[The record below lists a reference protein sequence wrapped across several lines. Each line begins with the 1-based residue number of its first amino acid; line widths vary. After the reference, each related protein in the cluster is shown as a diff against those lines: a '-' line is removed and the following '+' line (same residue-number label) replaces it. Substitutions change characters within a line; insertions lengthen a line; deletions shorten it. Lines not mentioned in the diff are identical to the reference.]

1 MHWEQNI
8 ATSPHSRWP
17 LFQVLAA
24 AVVLL
29 GIALIP
35 VVLVQILPLVDYPN
49 HMARMHIL
57 ADAGRSP
64 WLTQY
69 YEIHWNILPN
79 LAMDVVAPPLIEFM
93 STENAGKVFIGLTF
107 ALLAGGVMTFHA
119 ALHRRWSPWPL
130 LAFFFLYNSVFL
142 WGFLN
147 YLFGLGLALFACALW
162 MRLRERSAAL
172 VIPLFSLI
180 STVLFFAHLFAFGV
194 FAMVV
199 LTYEVAQWWNHRRE
213 RMPDF
218 GKPWWK
224 ALPTVVLP
232 LILLLLSPT
241 FKSNPDNDP
250 FWYRGLKPPA
260 VVFLPLTTKLEA
272 LKGTLRTEHLTLD
285 RVTGVVLFALLAVG
299 LARRR
304 CSVLPSMYLP
314 LGVLTLATAA
324 MPSSIGN
331 TALVDIRM
339 PIALVLFA
347 LASSDWPVTSR
358 RWLVLLVS
366 ILGMLFVVRMAA
378 ITNDWRETDRYYRQF
393 VHQLDQLPEGT
404 RLLSAIKLATFDAYS
419 HADGRIPEAMPMN
432 NLACW
437 GVLRRSVFVSNL
449 FTAPG
454 QQPIQLTPAV
464 RALLTMEEF
473 LVQGDPIPW
482 DRIGD
487 QYDYVVIRRS
497 QRLKPPVPAN
507 FTPVGSGDAFQFYRT
522 GRGAP

>member
-1 MHWEQNI
+1 
-8 ATSPHSRWP
+8 
-17 LFQVLAA
+17 
-24 AVVLL
+24 
-29 GIALIP
+29 
-35 VVLVQILPLVDYPN
+35 
-49 HMARMHIL
+49 MHIL
-57 ADAGRSP
+57 ADAGRSH
-64 WLTQY
+64 WLSQF

-79 LAMDVVAPPLIEFM
+79 LAMDVVAPPLIGFM

-119 ALHRRWSPWPL
+119 ALQRRWSPWPL

-162 MRLRERSAAL
+162 IRLRERSAVL

-180 STVLFFAHLFAFGV
+180 TTGLFFAHLFAFGV

-199 LTYEVAQWWNHRRE
+199 LSYEVAQWWNQRHE
-213 RMPDF
+213 YIPDL

-224 ALPTVVLP
+224 AVPTLVLP

-260 VVFLPLTTKLEA
+260 VVFLPLATKLEA

-285 RVTGVVLFALLAVG
+285 RVTGVVLFALLAIG

-314 LGVLTLATAA
+314 LGVLALATAA
-324 MPSSIGN
+324 MPSSIGT

-347 LASSDWPVTSR
+347 IASSDWPLTSR
-358 RWLVLLVS
+358 RWPVLVAL

-378 ITNDWRETDRYYRQF
+378 ITDDWRGTDRHYRQF
-393 VHQLDQLPEGT
+393 VHQLDQLPEGA
-404 RLLSAIKLATFDAYS
+404 RLLSGIKLAAFDAYS
-419 HADGRIPEAMPMN
+419 HADGRIPEIMPMN

-437 GVLRRSVFVSNL
+437 GVLRRSLFVSNM

-482 DRIGD
+482 DRIGG

-507 FTPVGSGDAFQFYRT
+507 FTPIGSGDAFQFYRT
-522 GRGAP
+522 RRGAP